1 MFVYTR
7 VHHNCNITGNFFV
20 SSSSAD
26 EENTW
31 EEARLTREA
40 GIDILTIGIGG
51 SIRERELRAM
61 ASFPN
66 VLGENVL
73 LARTFNLLDDYVNDV
88 IMAACN
94 SESDTIKIETQGSCH
109 NYMVLKLWFR
119 SVALHILAFLQT
131 LMIA

>member
-51 SIRERELRAM
+51 SIRERELRAI

-66 VLGENVL
+66 VLGQNVL

-109 NYMVLKLWFR
+109 MNR
-119 SVALHILAFLQT
+119 S
-131 LMIA
+131 